1 MADKKKKVQNLGLMR
16 KGDKILLAKKKNDTE
31 AGYWN
36 GYGGII
42 EEGESVE
49 ESLIREIREKAG
61 VLALLNEKR
70 GILNIELN
78 DSDEDIELHIFEV
91 LDFEGEPSE
100 SEEMLPKWFH
110 FSEIPFE
117 GMPPNDL
124 HWLAFF
130 LNGRDFKGRLV
141 LGPNNELLEKEI
153 LEVKNLNELT

>member
-1 MADKKKKVQNLGLMR
+1 MAEKKKTIQNLGLIR
-16 KGDKILLAKKKNDTE
+16 KGDKILLAKKKKDSE

-42 EEGESVE
+42 KEGETVE
-49 ESLIREIREKAG
+49 EALIREIREKAG
-61 VLALLNEKR
+61 VLALLNQKR

-78 DSDEDIELHIFEV
+78 DSDEDIEMHIFEV

-110 FSEIPFE
+110 YSEIPYE
-117 GMPPNDL
+117 GMSPNDL

-130 LNGRDFKGRLV
+130 LNGKDFRGRFV
-141 LGPNNELLEKEI
+141 LGPNYELLEKEI
-153 LEVKNLNELT
+153 LEVENLNEFS